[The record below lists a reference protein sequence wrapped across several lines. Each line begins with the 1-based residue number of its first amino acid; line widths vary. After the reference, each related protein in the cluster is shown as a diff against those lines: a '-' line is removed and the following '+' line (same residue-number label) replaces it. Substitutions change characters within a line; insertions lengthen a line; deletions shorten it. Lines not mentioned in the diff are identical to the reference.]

1 MQNSD
6 QKLCF
11 KAGTRIFS
19 IGENS
24 TDTFI
29 ITKGEV
35 RLSVEKNG
43 QEITVDTIGE
53 NAIFGEM
60 SLLVGGQR
68 LVNATAT
75 KDTEV
80 LPVSPEKLNNM
91 IQDASPFVQALMRIM
106 AKTVQKLT
114 INLCVIIYT
123 VK

>member
-43 QEITVDTIGE
+43 QEITVDTIDE

-80 LPVSPEKLNNM
+80 LPVSPEKLNKM
-91 IQDASPFVQALMRIM
+91 IGEASPFVQALMRVM

-114 INLCVIIYT
+114 QPE
-123 VK
+123 